1 MRQALRR
8 AGGSLI
14 MTIPKS
20 FIEQNNLSD
29 GAQVELRLTGRT
41 MTIEAPSLPKRYK
54 LADLIA
60 EMPDGLPM
68 AEAWDTLP
76 ATGLELS

>member
-1 MRQALRR
+1 
-8 AGGSLI
+8 

-29 GAQVELRLTGRT
+29 GAQVEVRLTDRT
-41 MTIEAPSLPKRYK
+41 MTIEAPPLPKRYK
-54 LADLIA
+54 LADLMA

-68 AEAWDTLP
+68 AEGWDTLP
-76 ATGLELS
+76 TVGFELS